1 MKLVFPGGEHAP
13 VDLADGVTR
22 IGSDAACAI
31 VLDRPGVAAQHCEIT
46 LADGGALARSLDGAA
61 PTVLNGRQLDGAAAI
76 KPGDLLLFGRV
87 GCTVG
92 ASERKAA
99 PAPVPKPAPAAD
111 DGRTKVR
118 ATLPRF
124 MLRGVSGPTF
134 GKNFALTDNAVI
146 GRQADCDIPIPAE
159 EISRQHARFRLTPE
173 GVRVEDLGSA
183 NGTFINDKR
192 IQTGLLK
199 PGEELR
205 LDTVRFLLVVPGMDA
220 RQQSARA
227 QPAAAPAAPPEP
239 VRRSPLPL
247 IAGVVVVA
255 ALAFAA
261 LRYAG
266 VF

>member
-1 MKLVFPGGEHAP
+1 MRLVFPGGEHAP
-13 VDLADGVTR
+13 VELAEGVTR
-22 IGSDAACAI
+22 IGSDAECAI
-31 VLDRPGVAAQHCEIT
+31 VLDRPGVAARHCEIT

-61 PTVLNGRQLDGAAAI
+61 PTVLNGRQIDGAAAI

-92 ASERKAA
+92 APERKAV
-99 PAPVPKPAPAAD
+99 PAPKPAPVGD

-118 ATLPRF
+118 ASLPRF

-146 GRQADCDIPIPAE
+146 GRQADCDIPVPAE
-159 EISRQHARFRLTPE
+159 EVSRQHARFRLTPE

-192 IQTGLLK
+192 IQLGLLK

-227 QPAAAPAAPPEP
+227 QPAAAPEPAAAPA
-239 VRRSPLPL
+239 RRSPLPL
-247 IAGVVVVA
+247 LAGVVVVA
-255 ALAFAA
+255 AIAAAA